1 MPVICKNY
9 DYIPTI
15 TYRNDSASLQQC
27 CLDASDDVQT
37 NCMPGYCPGSTMCE
51 NYMKDNCTTRFTND
65 INCKAWC
72 TANHG
77 QCDAGAMDF
86 CKTRATASDRDFC
99 SCINSPAVK
108 SLPPMEPN
116 CFDGNCI
123 AWGYKTSAQAEAGL
137 NCPDESLPPPYL
149 PADSKAAAELA
160 AANAA
165 AGAAAANAAAATA
178 AANAAAAT
186 AAANA
191 VTANA
196 AAGGDASFS
205 ASDAAAQK
213 NIQILIRVVTF
224 LLIISAVAYVL
235 NQRRQKAATPGARLP
250 KHRGFST
257 VQAER

>member
-15 TYRNDSASLQQC
+15 TYKNDSASLQQC

-86 CKTRATASDRDFC
+86 CKTRAIASDRGFC
-99 SCINSPAVK
+99 SCINSPVVK
-108 SLPPMEPN
+108 SLPPMEPT

-123 AWGYKTSAQAEAGL
+123 AWGYKTSAQVEAGL
-137 NCPDESLPPPYL
+137 DCPDESLPPPYS
-149 PADSKAAAELA
+149 PADPKAAAELA

-165 AGAAAANAAAATA
+165 ASAANAAAAS
-178 AANAAAAT
+178 AANAAAAS
-186 AAANA
+186 AA
-191 VTANA
+191 
-196 AAGGDASFS
+196 DASFDS
-205 ASDAAAQK
+205 ASATAVADVNAEVLWQK
-213 NIQILIRVVTF
+213 NIQILIWVVSF
-224 LLIISAVAYVL
+224 LFIIGTVAYVL
-235 NQRRQKAATPGARLP
+235 NQMKKKQRQGRAPTRSP
-250 KHRGFST
+250 KQLGT
-257 VQAER
+257 VHAER